1 MEIIRRHTDY
11 AVRALVKL
19 ASTDP
24 DVVPCRELAEV
35 CGIPRS
41 FAYKILKKLAKG
53 GLVASFVGSPGGFR
67 LRKNPSRISLHD
79 IVEAAQGP
87 VSVAKCILDR
97 CEYGRRSDC
106 PVSAEWRKLQDS
118 IVGFLKQTTL
128 QDILNLSAQEKD
140 AGKPKGRGRSGRRR

>member
-1 MEIIRRHTDY
+1 MEIIRRPTDY
-11 AVRALVKL
+11 AVRALVRL

-41 FAYKILKKLAKG
+41 FAYKILNKLAKSG
-53 GLVASFVGSPGGFR
+53 SVASFVGSPGGFR
-67 LRKNPSRISLHD
+67 LRIPPSEITLHR

-97 CEYGRRSDC
+97 CEFGHKSSC

-118 IVGFLKQTTL
+118 IVAFLKQTTL
-128 QDILNLSAQEKD
+128 QDILDLS
-140 AGKPKGRGRSGRRR
+140 G